1 MIDAMNCL
9 AKESFADNPAS
20 LQLIADYIMSI
31 TQELKSLLNHPSK
44 VIQQSSSTQKRPNLI
59 NGIIMGVFLAMVML
73 IGTGNPW
80 LSVNFGFG
88 VFLVVGDILRFDDS
102 RLGLTSGVLAALCAS
117 GVIGSFFGPEVGKVT
132 AIGLF
137 VTVAPA
143 VHLMDTE
150 PGWGRGGRNF
160 FAVCWAVA
168 MSVVFLTWFFEN
180 YTLQFI
186 G

>member
-1 MIDAMNCL
+1 MNGL
-9 AKESFADNPAS
+9 AKEEFAGNPTS
-20 LQLIADYIMSI
+20 LRLIAEYIMSI
-31 TQELKSLLNHPSK
+31 TQELNDLLNHPSK
-44 VIQQSSSTQKRPNLI
+44 VFQQPPSTPKRSNVI
-59 NGIIMGVFLAMVML
+59 NGMIIGVFLAVAML

-88 VFLVVGDILRFDDS
+88 VFLVVGDILRFDDG
-102 RLGLTSGVLAALCAS
+102 RIGLTSGFLAALCAS

-137 VTVAPA
+137 VTIAPA

-168 MSVVFLTWFFEN
+168 MTVVFLTWFFNN
-180 YTLQFI
+180 YTLQFM

>member
-1 MIDAMNCL
+1 
-9 AKESFADNPAS
+9 
-20 LQLIADYIMSI
+20 MSI
-31 TQELKSLLNHPSK
+31 TRELQGLIHHPSK
-44 VIQQSSSTQKRPNLI
+44 GIQQAPSTQKRSNLI
-59 NGIIMGVFLAMVML
+59 SGMIVGVFLAMVML

-88 VFLVVGDILRFDDS
+88 VFLVVGDILRFDDGGV
-102 RLGLTSGVLAALCAS
+102 GLTSGFLAALCAS

-137 VTVAPA
+137 VTIAPA
-143 VHLMDTE
+143 VHLIDTE

-168 MSVVFLTWFFEN
+168 MTVVFLTWFFEN
-180 YTLQFI
+180 YTLHFA